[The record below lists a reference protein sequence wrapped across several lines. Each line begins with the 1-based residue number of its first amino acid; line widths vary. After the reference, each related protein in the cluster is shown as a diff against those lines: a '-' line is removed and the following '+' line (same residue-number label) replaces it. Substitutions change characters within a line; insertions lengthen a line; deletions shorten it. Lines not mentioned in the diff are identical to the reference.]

1 MLVNLLD
8 RYLIKPL
15 FNLVSDSQNQGS
27 KIAYSFWVKSFWE
40 FIKNIGIIFF
50 YNRIGAIFPMV
61 VTIWAARV
69 IGPAEYGK
77 IGMINNIANLLMLPV
92 LLGVNAAM
100 YKFLPDNAASINNE
114 LKSTAFFG
122 NIILVVFFSWLYYNA
137 DGWAK
142 SYLRIEPYV
151 WNMGI
156 VATIILNFI
165 ILSESFLR
173 GQKQYLSIARARLIG
188 NIIFFVAFIFCYCF
202 QNVNIHS
209 YFYAYYA
216 SQLSLILIAFR
227 KSGFQSFH
235 LSWSSMKKIYLFGFW
250 NMANSLMVII
260 LYSSDLFLIN
270 CFFPG
275 KAVGVYNLYQGFAK
289 GLFSVLFY
297 EVFTVVFL
305 PTIAHMDKHKIY
317 QMFQRLIPVVLLVII
332 GAVACLIIVIL
343 WLSGKEYGFNWA
355 YILLVAF
362 GIGFYSIYQI
372 NNAIFTMEGN
382 TGAKLCLI
390 PLGITMPI
398 SLMIQYLFTKSYG
411 IIGTMVAVTI
421 TNFLLMVIFQVM
433 LYFVSAK
440 IRQSNPDPVPN

>member
-1 MLVNLLD
+1 
-8 RYLIKPL
+8 
-15 FNLVSDSQNQGS
+15 
-27 KIAYSFWVKSFWE
+27 
-40 FIKNIGIIFF
+40 
-50 YNRIGAIFPMV
+50 
-61 VTIWAARV
+61 
-69 IGPAEYGK
+69 
-77 IGMINNIANLLMLPV
+77 
-92 LLGVNAAM
+92 
-100 YKFLPDNAASINNE
+100 
-114 LKSTAFFG
+114 
-122 NIILVVFFSWLYYNA
+122 
-137 DGWAK
+137 
-142 SYLRIEPYV
+142 
-151 WNMGI
+151 
-156 VATIILNFI
+156 
-165 ILSESFLR
+165 
-173 GQKQYLSIARARLIG
+173 
-188 NIIFFVAFIFCYCF
+188 
-202 QNVNIHS
+202 
-209 YFYAYYA
+209 
-216 SQLSLILIAFR
+216 
-227 KSGFQSFH
+227 
-235 LSWSSMKKIYLFGFW
+235 
-250 NMANSLMVII
+250 MANSLMVII